1 MEPRIFEKMEQW
13 GFIIFLS
20 IFLFPLSLF
29 AKQNNGNLY
38 YQSDFETTDR
48 VQIVKGS
55 YITAHYQLNYES
67 GPPGA
72 YDGDSGVEFYL
83 KIKNENIL
91 IAGKTYSLKDANLDV
106 MIAEWASPASYTKF
120 KQDQLDGTLTILDY
134 KKNQELRI
142 HLKAWDHNAPITF
155 KISSI

>member
-1 MEPRIFEKMEQW
+1 MKN
-13 GFIIFLS
+13 LL
-20 IFLFPLSLF
+20 IFLFILLFPPSLL
-29 AKQNNGNLY
+29 AKQDNGYLY
-38 YQSDFETTDR
+38 YQSDLNTMDR

-55 YITAHYQLNYES
+55 SITVHYQLSHVET
-67 GPPGA
+67 PPGA

-91 IAGKTYSLKDANLDV
+91 IPGKTYSLKDANLDV
-106 MIAEWASPASYTKF
+106 IIAEWASPAGYTKF

-142 HLKAWDHNAPITF
+142 HLKAWGHDAPVTF